1 MRIIKRD
8 EKKGFVVLL
17 VETTDDLWWIAQ
29 IIEKEDIVKAWTLR
43 TIKKGKNEEK
53 RRVFLAIEVEKAT
66 FMPQS
71 SSFRITG
78 PIIETSNEEDVQ
90 LGKYHSIDVSPGTRI
105 EIWKKKGLTLLFNIM
120 KKAQKYAKGKINVLL
135 IDDERAKYYE
145 VSSFDIKEL
154 WEIRKARVKEKEEA
168 REVFF
173 KEIYD
178 AINRQEPFLIGGPGF
193 EKEALAEY
201 LKGKAVAQFKLVSCQ
216 DVEISGIRYLIR
228 TGILAK
234 EGKALMQEEEA
245 RIWETFLMHLGK
257 EDGLAVYGWN
267 EVEKALSYGAVEH
280 LLVLLNLLKDDETIR
295 KKIEEYG
302 KGCSVHLIVERS
314 EIGEGL
320 KSFGG
325 ICAILRFRAI

>member
-1 MRIIKRD
+1 MRIIKHD

-17 VETTDDLWWIAQ
+17 VETTDDLWWISQ
-29 IIEKEDIVKAWTLR
+29 IVEKKDVVKAWTLR
-43 TIKKGKNEEK
+43 TIKKGKSEEK

-66 FMPQS
+66 FMPQN

-105 EIWKKKGLTLLFNIM
+105 EIWKKKGLALLFNII
-120 KKAQKYAKGKINVLL
+120 KKAQKWKGGRIRVLL
-135 IDDERAKYYE
+135 VDDERAKYYE

-154 WEIRKARVKEKEEA
+154 WEIRKHRTKEKEEA

-178 AINRQEPFLIGGPGF
+178 AINKEASFLIGGPGF
-193 EKEALAEY
+193 EKEALADY
-201 LKGKAVAQFKLVSCQ
+201 LKQKGRAQFKLVSCQ

-257 EDGLAVYGWN
+257 EDGLAVYGWK

-280 LLVLLNLLKDDETIR
+280 LLILLNLLKENESIR
-295 KKIEEYG
+295 KTVEEYG
-302 KGCSVHLIVERS
+302 QGCSIHLIVERS
-314 EIGEGL
+314 EVGEGL

-325 ICAILRFRAI
+325 ICAILRFKI